1 MKLRM
6 LDLLICPECQSPK
19 QLKLEVYSEF
29 KANLVQE
36 NKAEVE
42 TGVLTCSAC
51 GRQYPIIN
59 GIPRMLPDN
68 LISNLLSY
76 HSGCQRISVTD

>member
-1 MKLRM
+1 MKPRM
-6 LDLLICPECQSPK
+6 FDLLICPECQSPR
-19 QLKLEVYSEF
+19 QLNLELYSEL

-42 TGVLTCSAC
+42 TGVLTCSTC
-51 GRQYPIIN
+51 EREYPIIN

-76 HSGCQRISVTD
+76 HSGCQRISATD

>member
-6 LDLLICPECQSPK
+6 LDLLICPECQSPR
-19 QLKLEVYSEF
+19 QLKLEVYSES
-29 KANLVQE
+29 KAELNRQ
-36 NKAEVE
+36 NDAEVE
-42 TGVLTCSAC
+42 EGVLTCSAC

-59 GIPRMLPDN
+59 GVPRMLPDN

-76 HSGCQRISVTD
+76 HSGCQRIYVTD